1 MDAKDPHILAAM
13 YGEEVNDQNPQDVAT
28 TDRKESTAFFSVIF
42 GLVYE
47 AIATASI
54 DASSESESRS
64 GVVSALA
71 ALKFLVRPE
80 FSGQAIME
88 PIILRNLSVFVI
100 EWV

>member
-1 MDAKDPHILAAM
+1 MDSK
-13 YGEEVNDQNPQDVAT
+13 EVDDQNLLVVAT
-28 TDRKESTAFFSVIF
+28 TDRKEPTAFFFVIF